1 MQCRV
6 TECNVFQVTM
16 SIVEVREV
24 TKQLVIQLG
33 REWDAKDF
41 NQLATVITSFTFP
54 VFLTFLEG
62 RYIQDT
68 ETPAINQAVDEI
80 YGSFVDQ
87 IMKRVST
94 LRVCLFHDSRIKVFD
109 KAPAVSELRD
119 YVKLCYILKG

>member
-6 TECNVFQVTM
+6 SECSVFQVTM

-24 TKQLVIQLG
+24 TRQLVIQLG

-80 YGSFVDQ
+80 YGLFVDQ
-87 IMKRVST
+87 IMKRVSAP
-94 LRVCLFHDSRIKVFD
+94 RVCLII
-109 KAPAVSELRD
+109 PALDTALECHVL
-119 YVKLCYILKG
+119 YHILKV